1 MNHWETSE
9 DSARRL
15 LAAVGFESALHEA
28 GHAVA
33 QLRFEILG
41 DEVKISPSGDT
52 FGTVDSAGA
61 RPVRSNDEAAA
72 RVLSCCAGFAA
83 LVATG
88 HDKVQAAIGC
98 DSDFLEAANLIKYWA
113 LEGDLETWKRKAV
126 RLMRF
131 PRNIAAVEMVAA
143 HLLRQRVL
151 AGDYVEVLVDL
162 ADGSIS
168 QADFDDFLALR
179 GRS

>member
-1 MNHWETSE
+1 MNHWEKSE

-15 LAAVGFESALHEA
+15 LATVGFDSALHEA

-41 DEVKISPSGDT
+41 NEVKISPSGDT
-52 FGTVDSAGA
+52 PGAVGSAGA
-61 RPVRSNDEAAA
+61 KPVRSNDEAAA
-72 RVLSCCAGFAA
+72 RVLSCCAGYAA
-83 LVATG
+83 LVAAG

-98 DSDFLEAANLIKYWA
+98 DSDFLEAANLIKYWG
-113 LEGDLETWKRKAV
+113 LEGDLETWKRKAIS
-126 RLMRF
+126 LMRF
-131 PRNIAAVEMVAA
+131 PRNVAAVEMVAA
-143 HLLRQRVL
+143 HLLRQLVL

-168 QADFDDFLALR
+168 QAEFDDFLALR

>member
-1 MNHWETSE
+1 M
-9 DSARRL
+9 
-15 LAAVGFESALHEA
+15 HEA

-41 DEVKISPSGDT
+41 NEVKISPSGDT
-52 FGTVDSAGA
+52 LGTVDSTSANT
-61 RPVRSNDEAAA
+61 VRSNDEAAA
-72 RVLSCCAGFAA
+72 RVLACCAGYAA
-83 LVATG
+83 LVAAG
-88 HDKVQAAIGC
+88 HDKAQAAIGC
-98 DSDFLEAANLIKYWA
+98 DSDFLEAANLIKYWE

-131 PRNIAAVEMVAA
+131 PRNIAAVELVAA

-151 AGDYVEVLVDL
+151 DGDYVEVLVDL

-168 QADFDDFLALR
+168 QAEFDDFLVLR